1 MKKSNMF
8 LVLLLA
14 VCTLFLTACG
24 NKEKTDS
31 LKGNWLGYNDD
42 LKIIW
47 IFKDG
52 KASLKNDYFSGDGT
66 YEIKDDKTVIIKLD
80 AWDQKKTYKYS
91 FKEGKLSLISDDDYS
106 PSYKDME
113 AIK

>member
-1 MKKSNMF
+1 MKKSYMF
-8 LVLLLA
+8 LLLFLS
-14 VCTLFLTACG
+14 VCTLFLRACG
-24 NKEKTDS
+24 GKGITDS

>member
-1 MKKSNMF
+1 MEIRLLKNGYKKSERF
-8 LVLLLA
+8 
-14 VCTLFLTACG
+14 
-24 NKEKTDS
+24 
-31 LKGNWLGYNDD
+31 YNDFLED
-42 LKIIW
+42 QIRSN
-47 IFKDG
+47 D
-52 KASLKNDYFSGDGT
+52 DYFSGDGT

>member
-66 YEIKDDKTVIIKLD
+66 YEIKDDK
-80 AWDQKKTYKYS
+80 YS

>member
-1 MKKSNMF
+1 M
-8 LVLLLA
+8 
-14 VCTLFLTACG
+14 
-24 NKEKTDS
+24 
-31 LKGNWLGYNDD
+31 GYNDD

-80 AWDQKKTYKYS
+80 AWDQKKHISIHLK
-91 FKEGKLSLISDDDYS
+91 KENYL
-106 PSYKDME
+106 
-113 AIK
+113 

>member
-8 LVLLLA
+8 LLLLLI

-24 NKEKTDS
+24 GKGKTDS
-31 LKGNWLGYNDD
+31 LKGNWLGY
-42 LKIIW
+42 
-47 IFKDG
+47 
-52 KASLKNDYFSGDGT
+52 NDYFSGDGT

>member
-1 MKKSNMF
+1 MKKIGVF
-8 LVLLLA
+8 LILLIA
-14 VCTLFLTACG
+14 VCTLFLTSCG
-24 NKEKTDS
+24 GKKKTDS